1 MSASD
6 VAAAI
11 VHRSFFLRESKEEEK
26 QARPEA
32 GVTAGGDSMPAG
44 QGSGRGADA
53 PEAQDRQA
61 RPDAP
66 EVDGGA
72 VLGRSSGST
81 PRVQENT
88 PRVQDDTPRAQA
100 EGGAVT
106 GRSSGKR
113 GAGVAASTLGAIP
126 LALAA
131 PPAAGPHGRSHEQL
145 ELGFCQWM
153 RAVTWAQV
161 NVPNGVGSTLNP
173 GPQGVGISVHISVC
187 NLLSMR
193 ISVRISVRI
202 SARISVRISVRIE
215 TCGRMRA
222 GEHARS
228 SGAASTGAGGAG
240 GAGGC
245 RC

>member
-11 VHRSFFLRESKEEEK
+11 VHRSFFLRESKGEEK

-72 VLGRSSGST
+72 VTGRSSGST

-126 LALAA
+126 FALAA
-131 PPAAGPHGRSHEQL
+131 PPAAVPHGRSHGQL

-161 NVPNGVGSTLNP
+161 PNGVGNTLNP
-173 GPQGVGISVHISVC
+173 GPQGVGISVHISVYA
-187 NLLSMR
+187 LFSM
-193 ISVRISVRI
+193 RI
-202 SARISVRISVRIE
+202 SARICTDRDVYVDRDVYAYLY
-215 TCGRMRA
+215 G
-222 GEHARS
+222 
-228 SGAASTGAGGAG
+228 
-240 GAGGC
+240 
-245 RC
+245 